1 MISSLSRWAGIAND
15 VFNKYILLFILTSLI
30 TGFLFADFFSK
41 YADGLSYMLMFMVFV
56 MGTSCTLE
64 SLTSIFK
71 APRGFFLGILILYL
85 VLPLIGYIMG
95 AVFWQDNPSYAV
107 GHFLLAITPVAIT
120 SMIWTGFAGGNIALA
135 LALVAVATVFSGFSI
150 PSLMSL
156 FMGKVVEFDAR
167 SLTMNLVH
175 MIVGPVLVGILLRNR
190 APVFTVKVSHFLNL
204 ATKLMMVAIICVN
217 GAAVRPYLTDFDL
230 SLLKLLLVVFLHMM
244 LNYSV
249 AFGFAFLILGR
260 RSPDLSPVIFTSSM
274 KNTVAGIVIGLKF
287 FGPAVALPVIMCIFM
302 QQMAAGFFFRL
313 LKKFSPDI

>member
-1 MISSLSRWAGIAND
+1 MSSLSRWAGTANE
-15 VFNKYILLFILTSLI
+15 VFNKYILLFILSSLI
-30 TGFLFADFFSK
+30 TGFLFADFFSP
-41 YADGLSYMLMFMVFV
+41 YAGSLSYMLMFMIFV
-56 MGTSCTLE
+56 MGTACTFE
-64 SLTSIFK
+64 SLRSIVK
-71 APRGFFLGILILYL
+71 APGGFFLGILIVYL
-85 VLPLIGYIMG
+85 VLPLIGYTMG
-95 AVFWQDNPSYAV
+95 AVFWQNNPSYAV

-150 PSLMSL
+150 PSFMAL
-156 FMGKVVEFDAR
+156 FMGKIVEFDAG

-175 MIVGPVLVGILLRNR
+175 MIVGPVFVGILLRNR
-190 APVFTVKVSHFLNL
+190 APLFTVKAGPFLNL

-217 GAAVRPYLTDFDL
+217 GAAVQPYLADFNL

-244 LNYSV
+244 LNYTAS
-249 AFGFAFLILGR
+249 FSIAFLVLGR
-260 RSPDLSPVIFTSSM
+260 RSPDLSPVIFASSM

-313 LKKFSPDI
+313 LKRFSAVH